1 MNTLPEKRDP
11 FSRLTR
17 FFTQV
22 PVENRRTALLLAVLL
37 LTRIGIHFGLLLL
50 SIVYVSNGHT
60 ASWVGIKLNLTG
72 IVFGTFLFVLNRK
85 GRYRIAAVLFVVETI
100 ITLFAAAISGVAGY
114 DSSRTLVFLV
124 IPVLMS
130 GLLFSE
136 RATFI
141 AAVSCVVGII
151 FVLPRLLGID
161 NLDWIIRTASYISAV
176 SAFIIVFVR
185 FQHLAE
191 MDRQRDLEE
200 REHQYRLL
208 AENSTDI
215 IARSTVEGKLLYV
228 SPACEALLGY
238 EPADML
244 GHTYKEFSHVDD
256 TPSDGS
262 EIRLGIAYAS
272 DTFTY
277 VHRIRHHDGHYL
289 WFETITRPVRDP
301 KTHAITELQ
310 IASRDITQRRL
321 VEDALRDSETRY
333 RQLIEEASDAIFT
346 TGIDGRFTYVNPATE
361 KIVGYTSKELI
372 GKHFTMV
379 LDRYWGQLLQRFYYK
394 QVTQKTPETI
404 LNFPIRTRSGDQRW
418 VEQTVKLILQND
430 KATQLSGVVRDVTAR
445 HEAEQNL
452 LLTQFSLDAAQDA
465 AFWIKHDG
473 HFGYVNRATSVSLGY
488 DIDHLLTLTAS
499 DIYPDISPAQWQ
511 ALWEQIKQEG
521 EFSKELVS
529 RKKDGTL
536 FTVEMAANFMSYDDQ
551 EFVFAFV
558 RDLTLRKRMESEL
571 EQERDFAHQIMENMG
586 QALVVK
592 DVNGCL
598 EYVNPAVSQMLGH
611 STQALLGQNF
621 ESLIVEDD
629 VEIYKQSG
637 EQRLKGNSTIYEVR
651 LKRADTLSIYTLITS
666 VPRYKDGVYVG
677 SIAVITDMTEH
688 MHQEAERNR
697 LITEVQQNAELLRTV
712 IDSTPDWIFAKD
724 RNFRYILVNKG
735 FADGIGK
742 TNLEILGKTDD
753 ELGVGE
759 EVVFG
764 NPEKNIF
771 GTRNED
777 MLVLSTGKSYFKPD
791 NWLTKTDGTTIAQ
804 DTQIHA
810 LLDTKGQPYAVLGF
824 SRDITNRKQIEEALQ
839 NAHDKALE
847 ASQLKSEFLATMSH
861 EIRTPMNG
869 ILGMSELLLDTAL
882 DREQEEYTNI
892 ILNEGNALL
901 TIINDI
907 LDFSKIEAG
916 MMILEKIE
924 FVVVDVIDRVVEFL
938 NPQRQGKNVVIM
950 SDIAADIPFV
960 IKGDPTRLRQ
970 ILINLVGNAVKFTL
984 DGEIVVRVRVEKRIL
999 DHVMLRFEVN
1009 DTGIGLSEVARA
1021 RLFQPFMQAES
1032 GTTRRYGGTGLG
1044 LAISRRLT
1052 ELMGG
1057 ELGVESVEV
1066 KGSTFWFTAEF
1077 GYDEGLQTVF
1087 PQINI
1092 KGMRVLIVDDSETQC
1107 EILEHYL
1114 SGQQT
1119 ETVSV
1124 HTPDDAMIKLRHAA
1138 EERKPF
1144 DVVIIDMLM
1153 PGMNGIK
1160 LAQTIRNETL
1170 IASTALVSLTSSE
1183 NAKLKSEAETL
1194 GFKAYLNK
1202 PVKHNVLLETLAE
1215 IHKAQTNNTNGKSS
1229 RQRAQTLVMS
1239 SKAKRSRILIVEDND
1254 INQKLAIQ
1262 QLDHLGYDADGVF
1275 DGYEAVARIE
1285 KQTTNYELIL
1295 MDMHMP
1301 GISGI
1306 EATRQ
1311 IRLIEQAS
1319 GRHIPIIAMTASTAP
1334 DDQRNCFDAGM
1345 DDFLAKPVGIGALQT
1360 ILERWVK
1367 EKTV

>member
-1 MNTLPEKRDP
+1 MNTLPERRDP

-17 FFTQV
+17 YFTQV
-22 PVENRRTALLLAVLL
+22 PVANRRAALLLSVML

-60 ASWVGIKLNLTG
+60 ASWVGIKLNLSG
-72 IVFGTFLFVLNRK
+72 IVFGTFLFVLNRR
-85 GRYRIAAVLFVVETI
+85 GRHRVAAVLFVVETI
-100 ITLFAAAISGVAGY
+100 ITLFAAAISGVPGY
-114 DSSRTLVFLV
+114 DPSRTLVFLV

-136 RATFI
+136 LATFI
-141 AAVSCVVGII
+141 AALSCVLGIV

-161 NLDWIIRTASYISAV
+161 NLDWIIRTASFISAV

-185 FQHLAE
+185 HQHLEE
-191 MDRQRDLEE
+191 MDRQRGLEE
-200 REHQYRLL
+200 RERQYRLL

-215 IARSTVEGKLLYV
+215 IARSTVEGKLLYI
-228 SPACEALLGY
+228 SPACKALLGY
-238 EPADML
+238 EPADMI
-244 GHTYKEFSHVDD
+244 GRTYKEFSHAEDAA
-256 TPSDGS
+256 SDGS
-262 EIRLGIAYAS
+262 EIRLGIAHAS

-277 VHRIRHHDGHYL
+277 VHRIRHRDGHYL

-301 KTHAITELQ
+301 KTHAMIELQ
-310 IASRDITQRRL
+310 IASRDITQRRV
-321 VEDALRDSETRY
+321 VEEALRDSETRY

-361 KIVGYTSKELI
+361 KIGGYTSKELI

-379 LDRYWGQLLQRFYYK
+379 LDSYWSQLLQRFYYK
-394 QVTQKTPETI
+394 QVTQKIPETI

-430 KATQLSGVVRDVTAR
+430 KVMQLSGVVRDVTAR

-488 DIDHLLTLTAS
+488 DIDYLLTLTVS
-499 DIYPDISPAQWQ
+499 DIYPDISPVQWQ
-511 ALWEQIKQEG
+511 ELWEQIKHNG

-611 STQALLGQNF
+611 STQSLLGQKF

-651 LKRADTLSIYTLITS
+651 LKRTDQLSIYTLITS

-742 TNLEILGKTDD
+742 TNAEILGKTDD
-753 ELGVGE
+753 ELGVAE

-882 DREQEEYTNI
+882 NREQEEYTNI
-892 ILNEGNALL
+892 ILSEGNALL

-984 DGEIVVRVRVEKRIL
+984 DGEIVVRVRVAKRAS

-1057 ELGVESVEV
+1057 ELGVDSVEGQ
-1066 KGSTFWFTAEF
+1066 GSTFWFTAEF
-1077 GYDEGLQTVF
+1077 GHDEGLQSGF

-1092 KGMRVLIVDDSETQC
+1092 KGLRVLIVDDSETQC

-1160 LAQTIRNETL
+1160 LAQNIRNETL
-1170 IASTALVSLTSSE
+1170 IASTALISLTSSE
-1183 NAKLKSEAETL
+1183 NAKLKNEAETL

-1215 IHKAQTNNTNGKSS
+1215 IHKVQTNNTNGKPS

-1239 SKAKRSRILIVEDND
+1239 PKAKRSRVLIVEDNE

-1275 DGYEAVARIE
+1275 DGHEAVRRIE
-1285 KQTTNYELIL
+1285 EQSMNYELIL

-1301 GISGI
+1301 GMSGI

-1311 IRLIEQAS
+1311 IRRIEESS

-1345 DDFLAKPVGIGALQT
+1345 DDFLSKPVGIGALQT